1 VSGWTVTWLAWIAFG
16 VVAELVA
23 LVRTQRGDTLSE
35 QVWAYLKVTPG
46 RTPLSAALVR
56 FPTYVLAVFLLW
68 LVPHFTLG
76 WWA

>member
-1 VSGWTVTWLAWIAFG
+1 MSAWSWVWLSWASAG

-23 LVRTQRGDTLSE
+23 LARTQRGDTLSE
-35 QVWAYLKVTPG
+35 QVWAYLHVTPG
-46 RTPLSAALVR
+46 HTPLSAALVR
-56 FPTYVLAVFLLW
+56 FPTYMLAVFLLW